1 MSVVSR
7 QKNWVVTVN
16 NYTLSPY
23 CCHLRLLVQIQNSFK
38 NNHICRNT
46 GRSNRFIL
54 AYFQNMYRI
63 CLTSG
68 WMKNGLFFTLE
79 SNSDLRYYTPGKFWF
94 KPIKSTWA
102 PRDILIPEVL
112 NQLCYKIQPSML
124 RCWLVPKPKL
134 IPATLS
140 YLNFSTSSLY

>member
-23 CCHLRLLVQIQNSFK
+23 CCHLWLLVQIQNSFK

-102 PRDILIPEVL
+102 PLRHFNSRSSKSTVLQDTAINVEVL
-112 NQLCYKIQPSML
+112 ACSKAKTDPSNT
-124 RCWLVPKPKL
+124 L
-134 IPATLS
+134 I
-140 YLNFSTSSLY
+140 FKF